1 MYHFYP
7 SAKSRIEL
15 IIKTSGVICRGA
27 SAHHVQKTIAPPKR
41 HFLEKK
47 INPKC
52 FWKKNRRKVF
62 WGVEKLNVGNRLKR
76 VFPKFHAERS
86 HLRGV
91 NGRSKFAIFFRRRK
105 MKCRESSETCFGQV
119 SRRSEPCSGGKTGS
133 KRSRP
138 DRKDQDQCQDRSGP
152 ETGPDRTGFEP
163 RTKDR

>member
-27 SAHHVQKTIAPPKR
+27 SAYHVQKTIAPPKR
-41 HFLEKK
+41 NFLETK
-47 INPKC
+47 NQPET
-52 FWKKNRRKVF
+52 FLNQTNRRKVF
-62 WGVEKLNVGNRLKR
+62 LGVEKLNVGNRLKR

-91 NGRSKFAIFFRRRK
+91 NGRSKFATFFRRRK

-119 SRRSEPCSGGKTGS
+119 SRRSESRSGGKRPIEVS
-133 KRSRP
+133 KKVPLHKNCSFAAVLVLRYRL
-138 DRKDQDQCQDRSGP
+138 
-152 ETGPDRTGFEP
+152 
-163 RTKDR
+163 